1 MTNSSPRDSA
11 DKFIRL
17 FVFFLSFLRTK
28 SMTIK
33 QTPTVTWLIFP
44 KFPLIQNDLGSYQY
58 TPHSVELER

>member
-33 QTPTVTWLIFP
+33 QT
-44 KFPLIQNDLGSYQY
+44 NSYMANI
-58 TPHSVELER
+58 P